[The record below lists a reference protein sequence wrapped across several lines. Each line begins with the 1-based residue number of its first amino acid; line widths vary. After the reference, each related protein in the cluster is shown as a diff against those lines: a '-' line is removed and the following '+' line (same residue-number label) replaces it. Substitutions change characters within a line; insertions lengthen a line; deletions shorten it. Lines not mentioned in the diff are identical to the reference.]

1 MRRCSRRTPTLAN
14 NPRTNIS
21 RRVLPLAGCRILV
34 SRAKKQAGALSSALR
49 ELGCRVIEIPFIELR
64 KPSSYQ
70 PLDSVLRN
78 LATYDWLVLTS
89 VNGVE
94 ALFARL
100 AKKKADASA
109 LAHLKIAAIGPATRK
124 AIEQHGL
131 RVAVTPK
138 EYVAESVVAS
148 LQRRVKGKR
157 VLLVR
162 AKIARDVIPRE
173 LRNYGAEVD
182 VVEAYETVAPKSSE
196 KRLRALLANKTLR
209 PHAITFTSSST
220 VKNFVV
226 LLGLRSARA
235 ALKKPARYHGVHTA
249 SIGPVTS
256 ATLREF
262 GLPVNIEAREYT
274 IPGLVAA
281 IVEASERIRAA
292 RQKELT
298 ADSYS

>member
-1 MRRCSRRTPTLAN
+1 M
-14 NPRTNIS
+14 
-21 RRVLPLAGCRILV
+21 PLAGCRILV

-94 ALFARL
+94 ALFACL